1 MIAKVENT
9 VPGAREKLGEIVP
22 ALKPAPPPRDVSG
35 TDIGPVARY
44 PGLARSHWHR
54 EGREITMRYEGPA
67 DYAAVLDHYVKG
79 FAAQG
84 YAQNVLSATPRPGE
98 RTTTPRAETASPSRW
113 CNSERQGQGNAG
125 RRPAIADFLRTTM
138 THMTTTNRKPF
149 LTIALFAAFADGAK
163 DEREREE
170 MRRIAESLADEA
182 GAPDLARLY
191 QDVLLK
197 RVRWTR
203 CGGARRSRRSA
214 SWRMKWRC
222 ACAMPTAARARPS
235 GAFWTT

>member
-1 MIAKVENT
+1 MRHPGPVAFFAQFLPRLVQVQRGTWLALAIGMMGVLALLIWVAVALFGWLWGQAQTLADAAPEAARTVIAKVENT

-84 YAQNVLSATPRPGE
+84 YSQNVLSATPDQEKHDYLKGGDRVAFTLVQQPKGKVKV
-98 RTTTPRAETASPSRW
+98 TLVAVL
-113 CNSERQGQGNAG
+113 
-125 RRPAIADFLRTTM
+125 PA
-138 THMTTTNRKPF
+138 
-149 LTIALFAAFADGAK
+149 
-163 DEREREE
+163 
-170 MRRIAESLADEA
+170 
-182 GAPDLARLY
+182 
-191 QDVLLK
+191 
-197 RVRWTR
+197 
-203 CGGARRSRRSA
+203 
-214 SWRMKWRC
+214 
-222 ACAMPTAARARPS
+222 PT
-235 GAFWTT
+235 F